1 LEVPGAA
8 VQLPKEPI
16 NGEGPTHAA
25 LGPGHGSGPMVSMAR
40 TYVCVMYLTLYIK
53 CMCVWL
59 LESEGSISIST
70 DPKLS
75 TKSCEKTCIILESL
89 INCVFI
95 PKNMWVENI
104 DVG

>member
-1 LEVPGAA
+1 
-8 VQLPKEPI
+8 
-16 NGEGPTHAA
+16 
-25 LGPGHGSGPMVSMAR
+25 MCYVSDSI
-40 TYVCVMYLTLYIK
+40 YIK

-75 TKSCEKTCIILESL
+75 TKNCEKTCIILESL

>member
-1 LEVPGAA
+1 
-8 VQLPKEPI
+8 
-16 NGEGPTHAA
+16 
-25 LGPGHGSGPMVSMAR
+25 M
-40 TYVCVMYLTLYIK
+40 YVCVG
-53 CMCVWL
+53 L

-75 TKSCEKTCIILESL
+75 TKNCEKTCIILESL

>member
-1 LEVPGAA
+1 
-8 VQLPKEPI
+8 
-16 NGEGPTHAA
+16 
-25 LGPGHGSGPMVSMAR
+25 MCYVSDSI
-40 TYVCVMYLTLYIK
+40 YIK

-59 LESEGSISIST
+59 LESEGSISISA

-75 TKSCEKTCIILESL
+75 TKNCEKICIILESL